1 MQCLTFP
8 KAFCFLGTDDYSA
21 VPNSM
26 VAMAITGTITATKWL
41 QRSRVSYIDE
51 NSCVKTVVYTS
62 RSVGRMYIIS
72 K

>member
-8 KAFCFLGTDDYSA
+8 KAFYFLGTDDYSA

-41 QRSRVSYIDE
+41 QHSHVSYIDK

-62 RSVGRMYIIS
+62 RSHKCRSHVYN
-72 K
+72 